1 MNRRSLRQ
9 VFVLLLAVFV
19 TTGMG
24 LSVVRANDM
33 ALKMAMPSDMG
44 AAGHDHCKNCPDSA
58 GKGGAKA
65 TPCAMSLCQA
75 FLAADQHETA
85 ATVMTPTAAIYPPGL
100 ALLRG
105 RALRPDPHPPR
116 PSDIG

>member
-1 MNRRSLRQ
+1 MNRWSLRQ

-19 TTGMG
+19 TAGIG

-44 AAGHDHCKNCPDSA
+44 AATNDDCKNCPDGL
-58 GKGGAKA
+58 GKSGAKA
-65 TPCAMSLCQA
+65 MACAAVCVAPVMA
-75 FLAADQHETA
+75 HHPEAPLAIMAPA
-85 ATVMTPTAAIYPPGL
+85 AAIYPAAAGVL
-100 ALLRG
+100 YG

-116 PSDIG
+116 TSDIA